1 MAIAET
7 LLAAAPVAALAGDQL
22 TLPEANASS
31 LGEMMTNIGTVTT
44 GLLTNVVSPIMGF
57 MLTTPLCVIGL
68 GLSFCGAGFG
78 FVKRALKTSRK

>member
-1 MAIAET
+1 MLNGLMLMSE
-7 LLAAAPVAALAGDQL
+7 GSQL
-22 TLPEANASS
+22 TLPEVSTSS
-31 LGEMMTNIGTVTT
+31 LGDMMSNIGTVVS
-44 GLLTNVVSPIMGF
+44 GLLTSVVTPIMSF